1 MVPHTCHQCGA
12 SVADDEQFCP
22 ECGAFQDPLSAP
34 GPKSSE
40 TVISVNSDGSYE
52 EFELGSPPPPPPEPG
67 PAKEKTRQGK
77 AAATVTCPSCGATN
91 PGNNR
96 HCQECG
102 ARLSQAALPTA
113 PRPAVQATAGVR
125 AALAISGLLFAVIL
139 VALLFNVFSGDETTT
154 SSTAA
159 VGSTTQ
165 ATTGETGPIEVIST
179 DCTPKGIGSFVCD
192 NLVSGTSDEFQI
204 NWENQL
210 EKGQGLTIRLTFRTP
225 MTVQEIR
232 WTNIED
238 KDRFKQNYRVRGMV
252 LTAQNNPSDYP
263 TELEDLPGTQTFP
276 FAAVNANY
284 IDIEVESAWQAQV
297 VAGNSFRELA
307 IDEITVIGRP
317 YTSG

>member
-1 MVPHTCHQCGA
+1 LVPHTCHQCGA

-22 ECGAFQDPLSAP
+22 ECGAFQDPLSTP
-34 GPKSSE
+34 RPKSSD
-40 TVISVNSDGSYE
+40 TVISVHSDGSYE
-52 EFELGSPPPPPPEPG
+52 EFELGAPPPPDPEPVREKKG
-67 PAKEKTRQGK
+67 QAKQPE
-77 AAATVTCPSCGATN
+77 TVTCPSCGATN

-139 VALLFNVFSGDETTT
+139 VALLFNVFSGDEPTT
-154 SSTAA
+154 STTAA

-179 DCTPKGIGSFVCD
+179 ECTPEGIGSFVCD

-204 NWENQL
+204 NWEDQL
-210 EKGQGLTIRLTFRTP
+210 EKGEGLTIRLTFRTP

-238 KDRFKQNYRVRGMV
+238 KTRFKQNYRVRGMV
-252 LTAQNNPSDYP
+252 LTAQNNPSAYP
-263 TELEDLPGTQTFP
+263 KELEDLPGTQSFP

-284 IDIEVESAWQAQV
+284 IDIEIESAWNAEV
-297 VAGNSFRELA
+297 KDGNSFRELA

-317 YTSG
+317 YTSS